1 MNGSIALHGG
11 GEYRNGDQPFLDAL
25 LEAAAAAALERSR
38 LERTGRAMSRD
49 SLRGAE
55 DFDVLGHAAD
65 AVGAVGAIGTTIRI
79 AILPTA
85 AGRGRPDR
93 VAAMGR
99 SAFERRSA
107 ATGRSATVV
116 VARIIDAA
124 DAGDPIEAERLASAD
139 LIHIPG
145 GDPDLIPEILNGSLA
160 LAAIQAARRRGA
172 VVAGASAGA
181 MALADWTWTAAGGSA
196 GLGLVHGLAV
206 VPHYD
211 DVRRT
216 AWQRT
221 LDGLA
226 PGGLGY
232 LGLDERTG
240 VIADLA
246 TLAGAGWRV
255 VGGGTAL
262 WFAPGSRDPIVGRHG
277 DRLPVP
283 I

>member
-1 MNGSIALHGG
+1 MNGPIALHGG
-11 GEYRNGDQPFLDAL
+11 GEYLDGDQPFLDAL
-25 LEAAAAAALERSR
+25 LDAAAAAALERSR
-38 LERTGRAMSRD
+38 LERIARSLSRD
-49 SLRGAE
+49 SVLGPE
-55 DFDVLGHAAD
+55 GFDVLGHAAD
-65 AVGAVGAIGTTIRI
+65 AVGAVGEIVTTIRI

-93 VAAMGR
+93 VSAVGR

-107 ATGRSATVV
+107 ATGRPATVV
-116 VARIIDAA
+116 VARIIDPA
-124 DAGDPIEAERLASAD
+124 DADDPIEAERLASAD

-145 GDPDLIPEILNGSLA
+145 GDPDLIPEILSGSLA

-196 GLGLVHGLAV
+196 GLGFVHGLAV

-240 VIADLA
+240 VIADSA
-246 TLAGAGWRV
+246 AQRGVGWRV
-255 VGGGTAL
+255 VGGGTAH
-262 WFAPGSRDPIVGRHG
+262 WFARGSRAPIVGRHG
-277 DRLPVP
+277 DRLPLPV
-283 I
+283 